1 MAETLNKDELLGKAL
16 ATDLPVVPSAAS
28 VSLKAPE
35 PVAAPV
41 DFSGAKAEKTI
52 PVKENYMAAIKPDMD
67 ALRVA
72 EEEKL
77 KFAGLEKID
86 LAEREAAK
94 QYKLG
99 ESAAQQKR
107 EILDDPA
114 RAQYKKALEDKAKP
128 FVPYEENAQD
138 LMTLFGLLN
147 VVGFA
152 IGSGGKEYSQAAMS
166 AMNGMLEGHRKGR
179 EDLYKKEKS
188 IFETNQ
194 KQLDS
199 RIKQLLAFM
208 QDNELLTNMDKTARD
223 NAIQSE
229 FLQTGATFLSE
240 YYKKNGYGKTVE
252 TLKEMARASGK
263 AAELVAKE
271 EARAA
276 DQEFSLRLEAQKAK
290 ETRERERDK
299 VLAQYD
305 LASQKLTAEAK
316 QAESNNNFALAKEI
330 SRRAF
335 DIERAKADWKHG
347 EALAEINRKHATD
360 IELARIERDKLR
372 DRDTAEYRLK
382 DKEYQEKRLKLE
394 GDRLKETER
403 HNREKER
410 LDKEQKDKASSTTGT
425 GLKPGAK
432 VTEAYVADNQLKT
445 DIEDIL
451 KDLKTNPSLVNDLK
465 KYRVEAFLTEEGKVL
480 NQLVSEDIPPN
491 LRQFLTKVRDV
502 RNNYYLNISGKA
514 VTGGEALRS
523 YGTVPQ
529 PGDNAAQMI
538 DKLSGMSKRV
548 SQAISIKQ
556 QLYNLP
562 SLNLNAGG
570 ATSLVPNED
579 YSRESQG
586 GSASSGSVARPKTDA
601 EFNALPRGARYID
614 PDDGKEYRKK

>member
-1 MAETLNKDELLGKAL
+1 
-16 ATDLPVVPSAAS
+16 
-28 VSLKAPE
+28 
-35 PVAAPV
+35 
-41 DFSGAKAEKTI
+41 
-52 PVKENYMAAIKPDMD
+52 
-67 ALRVA
+67 
-72 EEEKL
+72 
-77 KFAGLEKID
+77 
-86 LAEREAAK
+86 
-94 QYKLG
+94 
-99 ESAAQQKR
+99 
-107 EILDDPA
+107 
-114 RAQYKKALEDKAKP
+114 
-128 FVPYEENAQD
+128 
-138 LMTLFGLLN
+138 
-147 VVGFA
+147 
-152 IGSGGKEYSQAAMS
+152 
-166 AMNGMLEGHRKGR
+166 
-179 EDLYKKEKS
+179 
-188 IFETNQ
+188 
-194 KQLDS
+194 
-199 RIKQLLAFM
+199 
-208 QDNELLTNMDKTARD
+208 
-223 NAIQSE
+223 
-229 FLQTGATFLSE
+229 LQTGATFLSE

-252 TLKEMARASGK
+252 TLKEMARASGE
-263 AAELVAKE
+263 AAKLVAKE

-276 DQEFSLRLEAQKAK
+276 DQEFTLRLETQRAGEA
-290 ETRERERDK
+290 REQDRNK

-335 DIERAKADWKHG
+335 DIEKAKADWTHG
-347 EALAEINRKHATD
+347 ENLAEINRKHATD
-360 IELARIERDKLR
+360 IELARIKRDEVRDK
-372 DRDTAEYRLK
+372 DTAEYRLREK
-382 DKEYQEKRLKLE
+382 DYQDKRLKLE
-394 GDRLKETER
+394 GDRVKETER

-410 LDKEQKDKASSTTGT
+410 LDKEAAKNRGSSTTGT

-556 QLYNLP
+556 QLYGLP

-579 YSRESQG
+579 YSRESQVSPAGAG
-586 GSASSGSVARPKTDA
+586 GKKPMPSDSAM
-601 EFNALPRGARYID
+601 
-614 PDDGKEYRKK
+614 KEYAKDPYFGGDVEKAKAYLRSKGYQ

>member
-1 MAETLNKDELLGKAL
+1 
-16 ATDLPVVPSAAS
+16 
-28 VSLKAPE
+28 
-35 PVAAPV
+35 
-41 DFSGAKAEKTI
+41 
-52 PVKENYMAAIKPDMD
+52 
-67 ALRVA
+67 
-72 EEEKL
+72 
-77 KFAGLEKID
+77 
-86 LAEREAAK
+86 
-94 QYKLG
+94 
-99 ESAAQQKR
+99 
-107 EILDDPA
+107 
-114 RAQYKKALEDKAKP
+114 
-128 FVPYEENAQD
+128 
-138 LMTLFGLLN
+138 
-147 VVGFA
+147 
-152 IGSGGKEYSQAAMS
+152 
-166 AMNGMLEGHRKGR
+166 
-179 EDLYKKEKS
+179 
-188 IFETNQ
+188 
-194 KQLDS
+194 
-199 RIKQLLAFM
+199 
-208 QDNELLTNMDKTARD
+208 
-223 NAIQSE
+223 
-229 FLQTGATFLSE
+229 
-240 YYKKNGYGKTVE
+240 
-252 TLKEMARASGK
+252 LKEMARASGK

-276 DQEFSLRLEAQKAK
+276 DQEFTLRLEAQKA
-290 ETRERERDK
+290 REAREQDRNK

-335 DIERAKADWKHG
+335 DIEKAKADWKHG

-394 GDRLKETER
+394 GDRLKETDR
-403 HNREKER
+403 HNKEMEKLR
-410 LDKEQKDKASSTTGT
+410 AKEIAAKEAKASSSTGT

-579 YSRESQG
+579 YSRESQVSPAGAG
-586 GSASSGSVARPKTDA
+586 GKKPMPSDSAM
-601 EFNALPRGARYID
+601 
-614 PDDGKEYRKK
+614 KEYAKDPYFGGDVEKAKAYLRSKGYQ